1 MNKISQIIKSPC
13 FLSQGIE
20 PESSLFSSFDDSL
33 LHLFKLRITS
43 PMYIKIEKM
52 KLVARD
58 RYNTKEGLNFSF
70 KKDDNASTTIP
81 IFITEP
87 NLFLEVLKQYRI
99 KYSIVD
105 NPDLT
110 EIERKYSNQIK
121 ADILIRKAGI

>member
-1 MNKISQIIKSPC
+1 
-13 FLSQGIE
+13 
-20 PESSLFSSFDDSL
+20 
-33 LHLFKLRITS
+33 
-43 PMYIKIEKM
+43 MYIKIEKM